1 MGTLL
6 GIFTGSS
13 KWLYIALVVCAVGF
27 VGASALSISLFVDKE
42 VLQKTNEKQEK
53 SITKQASNI
62 KDLQN
67 TLVEKRGL
75 IEAQNTRIKQMEV
88 DKAKNEAKAEAEKA
102 LIQKRYDSLRG
113 SLNFKVDENATNAN
127 DVKQFVNGF
136 RWVR

>member
-42 VLQKTNEKQEK
+42 VLQETNEKQEK
-53 SITKQASNI
+53 SITKQASDI

-88 DKAKNEAKAEAEKA
+88 VRQRMR
-102 LIQKRYDSLRG
+102 QKPKRKKHSFKRG
-113 SLNFKVDENATNAN
+113 TIV
-127 DVKQFVNGF
+127 
-136 RWVR
+136 